1 MSLGE
6 RVETAKGSESGAGPP
21 GEPGALTHGHGG
33 QPDVRGARVEARAV
47 GRRFGPHVALADVG
61 FDIHPGETFGLLG
74 PNGAGKTTFIRL
86 LTGFLM
92 PSAGE
97 VRVDGL
103 SPVRDTRAVQARI
116 GYVPE
121 QPRLYPEL
129 RVAGFLRFAAELRG
143 LVGAAR
149 NAAVEASLARFGL
162 EPVAKRLIGHL
173 SKGFRQR
180 VSLAQG
186 FLHDPTL
193 LIVDEPTS
201 GLDPLQ
207 REEVRDLLL
216 GLRDRCTIVLCT
228 HDLRDAQALAT
239 RCAVLQRGR
248 LVALGGT
255 DSLLG
260 GDDPLALFRVDAGAE
275 SAAQGGR

>member
-1 MSLGE
+1 
-6 RVETAKGSESGAGPP
+6 VETATKSGAG
-21 GEPGALTHGHGG
+21 EATDAH
-33 QPDVRGARVEARAV
+33 GARVEARAL
-47 GRRFGPHVALADVG
+47 GRRFGPHVAVDDVS
-61 FDIHPGETFGLLG
+61 FEIRPGETFGLLG

-86 LTGFLM
+86 LTGFLI
-92 PSAGE
+92 PSSGE

-103 SPVRDTRAVQARI
+103 SPVRDTQAVQARI

-121 QPRLYPEL
+121 RPRLYPEL

-143 LVGAAR
+143 LRGAAR

-173 SKGFRQR
+173 SKGFQQR

-186 FLHDPTL
+186 FLHDPSL

-207 REEVRDLLL
+207 REEVRALLREMR
-216 GLRDRCTIVLCT
+216 GRRTIVLCT
-228 HDLRDAQALAT
+228 HDLRDAQTLAT
-239 RCAVLQRGR
+239 RCALLQRGR

-255 DSLLG
+255 DGLLG
-260 GDDPLALFRVDAGAE
+260 GDDPLTLFRPEPSLPEDAL
-275 SAAQGGR
+275 